1 MARQNAY
8 RQWLKEDLGTLVDA
22 LKLSDLQKHF
32 LHSRWLDQIIW
43 MEGKADSARSWYYRL
58 RLTIIIG
65 GVSIPALVS
74 LNTPA
79 LMNLTINDRI
89 ASTVGWITFGLS
101 LLVALSAAVEQF
113 FNFGERWRHYRRM
126 AETLKT
132 EGWQFFQLSG
142 PYRRYDSHAEA
153 YRTFAART
161 EETNQHDVEAYI
173 TNVVREKEDKEE
185 KSGK

>member
-113 FNFGERWRHYRRM
+113 FNFGE
-126 AETLKT
+126 
-132 EGWQFFQLSG
+132 
-142 PYRRYDSHAEA
+142 
-153 YRTFAART
+153 
-161 EETNQHDVEAYI
+161 
-173 TNVVREKEDKEE
+173 
-185 KSGK
+185 